1 MRIISG
7 KFKGRRF
14 HPPADKWPTRPTTDF
29 AKEGL
34 FNILVNN
41 LDFENLKV
49 LDLFG
54 GTGSHSY
61 EFISRGCQD
70 VTYVDKF
77 GGCLKFVK
85 KTVETLDIQ
94 DFIKIVKSDVF
105 KFVERSA
112 EQYDYI
118 FAGPPYP
125 LPTLDTIPS
134 EIFKHDLLKPGGWLV
149 LEHNPNHKFDDDP
162 HFLQKRN
169 YGKTIFSFFEKPL
182 EKESESTSS
191 PEPDLPMS

>member
-34 FNILVNN
+34 FNILENN
-41 LDFENLKV
+41 FDFEKIRV

-77 GGCLKFVK
+77 PACIKFVK
-85 KTVETLDIQ
+85 DTSSELGIGDLL
-94 DFIKIVKSDVF
+94 KITFSDVF
-105 KFVERSA
+105 KFIEKTTST
-112 EQYDYI
+112 YDYI
-118 FAGPPYP
+118 FAGPPYALP
-125 LPTLDTIPS
+125 LIDAIPDL
-134 EIFKHDLLKPGGWLV
+134 IFEKKMLNAGGWLV
-149 LEHNPNHKFDDDP
+149 LEHNQNHQFSNHP
-162 HFLQKRN
+162 FFLRQRN
-169 YGKTIFSFFEKPL
+169 YGGTIFSFFEMT
-182 EKESESTSS
+182 ESAYPS
-191 PEPDLPMS
+191 